1 MLQFLRA
8 GSSSWRFILERYA
21 GHPFR
26 VTKAATKT
34 LFAAHLFWF
43 HFYNWGST
51 YGPSMLPTFEVIYDG
66 IIISAWYRRGRGIQV
81 GDIVQF
87 DSVVKPGEKVIKRVI
102 GLEGDYVMRDTPGS
116 GSDQMFQ
123 VRYICLDPISCLI

>member
-1 MLQFLRA
+1 
-8 GSSSWRFILERYA
+8 
-21 GHPFR
+21 
-26 VTKAATKT
+26 
-34 LFAAHLFWF
+34 
-43 HFYNWGST
+43 
-51 YGPSMLPTFEVIYDG
+51 MLPTFEVIYDG